1 MPAPA
6 LQLTQYQID
15 SGNVHARFRLKRW
28 CRQSGKTFEETREI
42 VEDAHARRTRWVIL
56 SRGERQSKQN
66 IEQAALHAQA
76 YGAAAEVLEDT
87 WKGEEASYKTAR
99 IDLPNGSS
107 ILGLP
112 ANPDTARGFSAN
124 VYLDEFAFQKNS
136 RKIWAA
142 LFPIITRG
150 YQLRITSTPQG
161 KQNKFYEL
169 ETAWSKQMAD
179 GDAAYHTSKLDIFD
193 AVQQGLKLVD
203 EDGQP
208 TQPESLKEALGDEDA
223 WEQEYLVR
231 YLDEATA
238 FLSLDLIASCED
250 PELVA
255 EPLWLPGL
263 LAGAEEVHA
272 IYLKTKQLP
281 PSYEILGDV
290 LRGAIDAEHLYLGG
304 DIGRKRDLT
313 VFWLFRRIDHK
324 LDAVAVIRLRKVPF
338 FVQQIVLH
346 SLLAHPSMRRAC
358 LDQTGIG
365 LQLAEGAIERFGAG
379 TVEGIDFTIANK
391 ELLATGLKQKMEDR
405 LLVIPAEVYLRNSFH
420 AIKKLPTGTGHFRF
434 DAERTDA
441 TGHADEFWACA
452 LAAHA
457 ASAAGPPP
465 AFSAGESVRQDW
477 AARRETILSGTG
489 APRHQERRGRLWG
502 FGSRRNA

>member
-1 MPAPA
+1 MTSPA
-6 LQLTQYQID
+6 LQLTQYQVA
-15 SGNVHARFRLKRW
+15 SANVHARFRLKRW
-28 CRQSGKTFEETREI
+28 ARQIGKTFEETREL
-42 VEDAHARRTRWVIL
+42 VEDSYFRRTRWVIL

-66 IEQAALHAQA
+66 IEQCALHSQA
-76 YGAAAEVLEDT
+76 YGAAAHVLEDT
-87 WKGEEASYKTAR
+87 WRGEEATYKSAR

-124 VYLDEFAFQKNS
+124 VYLDEFAFHKDS

-150 YQLRITSTPQG
+150 FQLRITSTPQG

-169 ETAWSKQMAD
+169 DTAWSKKMAD
-179 GDAAYHTSKLDIFD
+179 SDPHYHTSKLDIYD
-193 AVQQGLKLVD
+193 AVRQGLNLVD
-203 EDGQP
+203 EDGRRTEP
-208 TQPESLKEALGDEDA
+208 AALREALGDEDA
-223 WEQEYLVR
+223 WDQEYLVR

-250 PELVA
+250 PELTA

-263 LAGAEEVHA
+263 LASAQEVHT
-272 IYLKTKQLP
+272 IYLRTKTLP
-281 PSYEILGDV
+281 PSYEVLGEV
-290 LRGAIDAEHLYLGG
+290 LRDAINAEELYLGG
-304 DIGRKRDLT
+304 DIARKRDYT
-313 VFWLFRRIDHK
+313 VFWVFRKVDHK
-324 LDAVAVIRLRKVPF
+324 LDTLAVIRLRKVPF

-358 LDQTGIG
+358 LDQTGLG
-365 LQLAEGAIERFGAG
+365 LQLAETAVERFGDR
-379 TVEGIDFTIANK
+379 VEGIDFTVANK

-405 LLVIPAEVYLRNSFH
+405 LPIIPAEVYIRNSFH
-420 AIKKLPTGTGHFRF
+420 AIKKLPTGTGHFRY
-434 DAERTDA
+434 DSERTEM

-457 ASAAGPPP
+457 ASAAGPP
-465 AFSAGESVRQDW
+465 AASASGDGFAIDW
-477 AARRETILSGTG
+477 TQRRAEILSGAG
-489 APRHQERRGRLWG
+489 AQRHYDRRGRLWTTG
-502 FGSRRNA
+502 GSRR